1 MFFCLVLFWFGFSVE
16 QIRVTIFQGVKR
28 QKAMIFSDFFIYVP
42 VFVDLWA
49 SMPLREGDSPDE
61 VE

>member
-1 MFFCLVLFWFGFSVE
+1 MN
-16 QIRVTIFQGVKR
+16 QGDNISGSEE
-28 QKAMIFSDFFIYVP
+28 AESDFFIYVP

-49 SMPLREGDSPDE
+49 SMPLREGDSLDE